1 MSIHDTLAEL
11 FYDLEDVE
19 PESTVYKLSHN
30 YYKTFVVLKDADP
43 TIQAVKIPNDIEE
56 QSTIVHF
63 NRDCEELSN
72 LLREWSDV
80 TPIVS
85 N

>member
-11 FYDLEDVE
+11 FYAREDIE
-19 PESTVYKLSHN
+19 LATVYELSHN
-30 YYKTFVVLKDADP
+30 YYKTFVVLTSADP
-43 TIQAVKIPNDIEE
+43 LIQAVKVPHDIEE
-56 QSTIVHF
+56 SSTVIHF

-72 LLREWSDV
+72 LLRGWSDV
-80 TPIVS
+80 TSIVS

>member
-11 FYDLEDVE
+11 FYALEDIE
-19 PESTVYKLSHN
+19 HDSTVYKLSHN
-30 YYKTFVVLKDADP
+30 YYKTFVVLTSADP
-43 TIQAVKIPNDIEE
+43 TIQAVKIPHDIEE
-56 QSTIVHF
+56 PSTIVHF

-80 TPIVS
+80 TPVVS